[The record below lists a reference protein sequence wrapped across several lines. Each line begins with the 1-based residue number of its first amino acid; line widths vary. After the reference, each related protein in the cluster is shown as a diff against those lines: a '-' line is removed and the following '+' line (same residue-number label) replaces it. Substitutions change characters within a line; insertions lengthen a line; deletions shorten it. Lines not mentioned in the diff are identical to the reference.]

1 MRASLK
7 YNKGENSYSTELLEE
22 STTIDYTVQPNGN
35 GRLSLT
41 DIENHASLNL
51 RLNAREAALL
61 AHALISL
68 VTEL

>member
-7 YNKGENSYSTELLEE
+7 YNKGENSYSTEILEE
-22 STTIDYTVQPNGN
+22 STTKEYTVLPNGK
-35 GRLSLT
+35 GRLSLS

-51 RLNAREAALL
+51 LLTAREAALL